1 SDTDV
6 PSWNPTVSPT
16 SLTIAAGGS
25 KTATLSVTIPSDA
38 SSGTKHTITIT
49 AKSTED
55 PAVSDSASCTAQATV
70 QMGVEVS
77 ISPDSKSGAP
87 EETLT
92 YEVTVKN
99 TGSIDDTY
107 TPSAVGAEGWSV
119 SIEPTSLILAAG
131 ATGEATLRVVV
142 PPDAVENDSMTVT
155 VSATSM
161 AYPSVT
167 DSDTCETIVKGVP
180 VVPGV
185 GLALPLAIL
194 AFLILLL
201 ILLLAYLLRR
211 RRRGVARRRVLRDV
225 CLGLGAA
232 LLAMIYLLAG
242 RRRAARRRV
251 FNDAS
256 PGPRRWIGD
265 RDC

>member
-1 SDTDV
+1 MGAQD
-6 PSWNPTVSPT
+6 
-16 SLTIAAGGS
+16 
-25 KTATLSVTIPSDA
+25 TIP
-38 SSGTKHTITIT
+38 GT
-49 AKSTED
+49 AKSTQD
-55 PAVSDSASCTAQATV
+55 PTVSDSASCTAKAMV

-77 ISPDSKSGAP
+77 ISPNSKSGAP

-107 TPSAVGAEGWSV
+107 TLSAVGAQGWSI

-131 ATGEATLRVVV
+131 ATGEATLSVVV
-142 PPDAVENDSMTVT
+142 SPDASENDSMTVT
-155 VSATSM
+155 VNATSM

-167 DSDTCETIVKGVP
+167 DSDTCSTIVKGVP
-180 VVPGV
+180 VEPEDN
-185 GLALPLAIL
+185 LALLLAISAL
-194 AFLILLL
+194 LILLL

-211 RRRGVARRRVLRDV
+211 RRSGGARRRVLRDV

-232 LLAMIYLLAG
+232 LLAMIYLLAR
-242 RRRAARRRV
+242 RRRAARRSV
-251 FNDAS
+251 FKDAS
-256 PGPRRWIGD
+256 PVPRRCVGG